1 MEDWTMVRQNE
12 KSRSLQRIG
21 RVLCILGIVIVVFS
35 LVMGVLILFI
45 IPGGRIF
52 FSRLQ
57 LILLGG
63 FCLIG
68 ILSLLIGKV
77 VMRKIRDMQAQS
89 EAVLNR
95 GLAS

>member
-1 MEDWTMVRQNE
+1 MVRQDE
-12 KSRSLQRIG
+12 KSMALRRIS

-35 LVMGVLILFI
+35 LVMGMLILFVM
-45 IPGGRIF
+45 PSGRIF
-52 FSRLQ
+52 FSRLH

-77 VMRKIRDMQAQS
+77 VLHKIRDM
-89 EAVLNR
+89 
-95 GLAS
+95 